1 MDTEASIKEIMN
13 REAITVEKSDPISKV
28 SELMSENKI
37 GGVVVVSEDGYPE
50 GIVTERDVLDN
61 VITKGQDPEKV
72 KAEDIMS
79 SNIVSLESDRTIAEG
94 AQLMIDNGMRRLLII
109 EDEKPVG
116 FINLSNI
123 LDAYSDLVEE
133 DNSKQHVSRQ
143 AQGEMLGFCESC
155 GEYKPLVEYDG
166 RWVCDECRGAF

>member
-123 LDAYSDLVEE
+123 LDANSDLVEE

-155 GEYKPLVEYDG
+155 GEYKPLVENDG